1 MTIVEIQRL
10 LKSFG
15 YAVPETGRLDET
27 SKAAVEQFQ
36 TAWPGVVVDG
46 DPGPETQK
54 ALAKASAAN
63 WKVPKVLPAP
73 AAKLLDASSEA
84 RLVGVHPDLVRVV
97 RRAAEISALPFR
109 ILEGVR
115 TLARQKQLVAKGA
128 SQTLRSR
135 HIPAGRPSVAHA
147 VDLGALVGGSV
158 RWDWPLYDRL
168 AVAMKQAAHDVGVP
182 IEWGG
187 DWKTFKDG
195 PHFQLPWAKYPG

>member
-1 MTIVEIQRL
+1 MTILEIQRA
-10 LKSFG
+10 LKSLG
-15 YAVPETGRLDET
+15 YSLAESGKLDEAT
-27 SKAAVEQFQ
+27 EAAVEQFQ
-36 TAWPGVVVDG
+36 LARGELLVDG
-46 DPGPETQK
+46 DPGPKTQAALTAAVAKKWQAPNTAPIQPSKPLDK
-54 ALAKASAAN
+54 A
-63 WKVPKVLPAP
+63 
-73 AAKLLDASSEA
+73 SEA
-84 RLVGVHPDLVRVV
+84 RLVGVHPDLVKVV
-97 RRAAEISALPFR
+97 RRAAEITAIPFR

-187 DWKTFKDG
+187 DWRSFKDG